1 MKTILFALIVSI
13 ATLIKAAIGT
23 HLPPSKVWS
32 DSRGYTVHDTFVIP
46 NGDIFFAAAGK
57 TASSDII
64 KLTASSNYGAT
75 LIAGGGSTLI
85 PNGVP
90 ALSANLG
97 WIDSLTGTPS
107 GDIMYAASSSS
118 LYIYKIDAI
127 NQIVTVLM
135 GTGTKCALPTPD
147 GIVNPQ
153 TISLCGP
160 TVVVEYD
167 RMKSVLYY
175 HDEGRRHI
183 RSYNPLNSK
192 LKTIVGFADGRN
204 IFNPW
209 ATQRVNESGVALSNF
224 YVARDGIFYGTNYF
238 GGVIRRMIPDGIMT
252 NVPWGKGPHPRA
264 ITSDPW
270 GTFYVTYNLEHA
282 MQRVNATG
290 FTSEYLAMIA
300 ETGMSALFSDDNGH
314 LYYGGYQGFYVA
326 FNSSIAPSWA
336 PTRSPTR
343 IPSRTPSWSP
353 TRVPSSPPTRLPT
366 MPTYA
371 PSAVPTTENP
381 TPVPSQVPS
390 AIPTEVPTPV
400 PSSEPTYFPS
410 ATPSTHPS
418 FAPSTEPTFIP
429 TVLPSSTP
437 SSTPSN
443 FCEASCN
450 TLDKA
455 SRDAAL
461 VASAAQAIADD
472 AVASLAT
479 LSAAVQELTAKVV
492 LQTAVAEAAAV
503 NAATAAAHAQSLSD
517 VVEHCGEYIVDYKP
531 AAPSQS

>member
-23 HLPPSKVWS
+23 HLPQAKLWS
-32 DSRGYTVHDTFVIP
+32 DSRGYVVHDTFVIP
-46 NGDIFFAAAGK
+46 NGDIFFAAAGL
-57 TASSDII
+57 TATSDII

-97 WIDSLTGTPS
+97 WINSLTGTPS
-107 GDIMYAASSSS
+107 GDIMYAASSLS

-127 NQIVTVLM
+127 NHIVTVLM

-160 TVVVEYD
+160 NVVVEYD

-175 HDEGRRHI
+175 YDEGRRHI
-183 RSYNPLNSK
+183 RSYNPLDSK
-192 LKTIVGFADGRN
+192 LKTIVGFADGRH
-204 IFNPW
+204 IFNPL
-209 ATQRVNESGVALSNF
+209 ATLRVNESGVELSNF

-252 NVPWGKGPHPRA
+252 NVPWGIGPQPRA

-270 GTFYVTYNLEHA
+270 GTFYVTYSLEDA
-282 MQRVNATG
+282 MKTVNATG
-290 FTSEYLAMIA
+290 FTSSYHASSEA
-300 ETGMSALFSDDNGH
+300 GMSALFCDDNGH
-314 LYYGGYQGFYVA
+314 LYYGGFQGFYVA

-343 IPSRTPSWSP
+343 VPSRTPSWSP

-371 PSAVPTTENP
+371 PSAIPTTESP
-381 TPVPSQVPS
+381 TPEPSQVPS
-390 AIPTEVPTPV
+390 AIPTEVPTPL
-400 PSSEPTYFPS
+400 PSSEQTYFPF

-418 FAPSTEPTFIP
+418 FAPSKEPTVIL

-437 SSTPSN
+437 SSAPSN

-455 SRDAAL
+455 SRDAVL

-472 AVASLAT
+472 AVTILAT
-479 LSAAVQELTAKVV
+479 LSAALQELTAKVV